1 MADLDDKK
9 GGRPGTAPSLPGQ
22 RPAAP
27 RPPAPGAAAPRPPA
41 PGAAAP
47 RPTAPVAAAPRPTAP
62 VAAAPRPPA
71 PGPSAPQTS
80 GRPKFDER
88 GVAVWEWQVQ
98 TGSFDLNAD
107 SQRVRALTDVELS
120 IEEPSTP
127 RKPGYKP
134 QGFNPYAEPEP
145 PARIGPAGRNPYSTG
160 SKRPENVSYN
170 PHRPAPV
177 VKPRGE
183 VAEQLSKRPA
193 PPAEPV
199 KKGLLSSLFG
209 RDPKK

>member
-9 GGRPGTAPSLPGQ
+9 GGRPGMTPSPPGQ

-27 RPPAPGAAAPRPPA
+27 RPSAPIASAPRPSG
-41 PGAAAP
+41 PGPSAP
-47 RPTAPVAAAPRPTAP
+47 R
-62 VAAAPRPPA
+62 
-71 PGPSAPQTS
+71 PSAPQTS

-145 PARIGPAGRNPYSTG
+145 PARIDPSGRNPYSNG

-170 PHRPAPV
+170 AHRPGPV
-177 VKPRGE
+177 VKPRPE
-183 VAEQLSKRPA
+183 VADQLSKRPA
-193 PPAEPV
+193 PPAEPA
-199 KKGLLSSLFG
+199 KKGLLSGLFG